1 MVKLIKIYELSPDK
15 ATAANMTSNDITK
28 YTREKV
34 VYWQNI
40 FYQGSKAGAV
50 ACDKTWLCLIRII
63 AMEQSSML

>member
-28 YTREKV
+28 YTMERV

-40 FYQGSKAGAV
+40 FYQGSKAGV
-50 ACDKTWLCLIRII
+50 DGKVHISISTQLFVTKPGCV
-63 AMEQSSML
+63 